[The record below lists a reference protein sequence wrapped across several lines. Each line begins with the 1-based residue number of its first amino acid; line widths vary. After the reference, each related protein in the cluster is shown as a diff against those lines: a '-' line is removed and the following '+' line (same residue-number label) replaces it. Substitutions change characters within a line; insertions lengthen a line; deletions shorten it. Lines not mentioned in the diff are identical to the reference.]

1 MGGTIE
7 LGKTSFVPPRKKNS
21 KGTDPF
27 ALVAPIQ
34 SHLNPNPDEITK
46 IAG

>member
-1 MGGTIE
+1 MGKNF
-7 LGKTSFVPPRKKNS
+7 LCASPKKEF

-34 SHLNPNPDEITK
+34 SYLNPNPDEITK